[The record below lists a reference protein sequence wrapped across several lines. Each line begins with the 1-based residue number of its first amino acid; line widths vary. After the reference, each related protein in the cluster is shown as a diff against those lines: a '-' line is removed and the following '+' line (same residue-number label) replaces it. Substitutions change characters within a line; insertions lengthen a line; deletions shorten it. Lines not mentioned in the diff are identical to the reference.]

1 MPILST
7 IWDII
12 WWFFSIFVFVAY
24 LKALF
29 SIITDLFRDR
39 EISGAAKAIWMLFL
53 VFLPFITAVA
63 YLVAR
68 GKGMGERAAKQVQA
82 QQTAAETY
90 IREVAGTATPT
101 DEIARAKALLDAGA
115 ITPDEFTTLKQA
127 ALRR

>member
-24 LKALF
+24 LMALF

-39 EISGAAKAIWMLFL
+39 QLGGVAKAIWMLFL
-53 VFLPFITAVA
+53 IFLPFITAVA
-63 YLVAR
+63 YLIAR
-68 GKGMGERAAKQVQA
+68 GKGMGERAAQQVHA
-82 QQTAAETY
+82 QQAVAESY

-115 ITPDEFTTLKQA
+115 INADEFATLKQA
-127 ALRR
+127 ALSR